1 MPAKTKA
8 RNATDKN
15 VGTTAAGVPTVNGDT
30 SVATSIDPKK
40 DGAGK
45 STTEQ
50 TNFDV
55 EAFLREY
62 YGIIEGQSAP
72 KPQKRWYGV
81 NVRQYYQRK
90 RSVSGVNRWRN
101 SNRRRYRG

>member
-15 VGTTAAGVPTVNGDT
+15 VGATAAGTAADASTV
-30 SVATSIDPKK
+30 TSIDPKK

-45 STTEQ
+45 STTDQ

-55 EAFLREY
+55 EAFIREY
-62 YGIIEGQSAP
+62 
-72 KPQKRWYGV
+72 
-81 NVRQYYQRK
+81 
-90 RSVSGVNRWRN
+90 
-101 SNRRRYRG
+101 